1 MRVLAQNCPPG
12 LLQFI
17 AAGVRINLRQRSLTH
32 GPEGE
37 WMKAACLESRASAA
51 IVPANSI
58 SQLRYSGSFA
68 PFQPWD
74 GRDAKFVGPAMCGH
88 WLGDTGWVNAENSSC

>member
-1 MRVLAQNCPPG
+1 VSQWFADVDATLMGQFTWAGAG
-12 LLQFI
+12 LYE
-17 AAGVRINLRQRSLTH
+17 AAG
-32 GPEGE
+32 
-37 WMKAACLESRASAA
+37 LESRASAA

-74 GRDAKFVGPAMCGH
+74 GQDDKWVGTGTCGH